1 MKVRCNLIC
10 CKSDLYRLLQNDYKK
25 EKITSLILRG
35 CIGITSGMLEELLQ
49 SLPFLSSIDVRG
61 CTQFEDL
68 VWKFPNINWVKNR
81 SPHFKLRSVNNLTD
95 RNPSASNQM
104 DESNGLKEYL
114 ESSDKRDSANQLFRR
129 SLYKRSKLFDA
140 RKSSSI
146 LSRDAQLRRLAIK
159 KAGNGFRRMEEYV
172 ATSLRDIMSENTIEV
187 FEPKVLKKNLLFG
200 YFSAS
205 MFLQFPLSSSSIYII
220 YDSDMLFRLLR
231 SREE

>member
-1 MKVRCNLIC
+1 MKACHGLIC
-10 CKSDLYRLLQNDYKK
+10 CKSDISSILQDDYNK

-35 CIGITSGMLEELLQ
+35 CTGITSGMLEELLQ
-49 SLPFLSSIDVRG
+49 SLPFLSSIDIRG

-68 VWKFPNINWVKNR
+68 VQKFPNINWVRNR
-81 SPHFKLRSVNNLTD
+81 NAHMKIRSLNHLTD
-95 RNPSASNQM
+95 RNQSVSNQM

-140 RKSSSI
+140 RKSTSI

-172 ATSLRDIMSENTIEV
+172 AKSLRDIMRENTIEFFV
-187 FEPKVLKKNLLFG
+187 PKVLTTFLFG
-200 YFSAS
+200 YYLFIY
-205 MFLQFPLSSSSIYII
+205 MFTFVL
-220 YDSDMLFRLLR
+220 DML
-231 SREE
+231 